1 MMTVSP
7 ETHTALAAMG
17 SRILAAPS
25 AFPQDHP
32 LNEIYRDLSWIERKT
47 LEEIVKAKHAD
58 SGLVLNENNI
68 TELTL
73 LQQRIFDKHQTDP
86 FVATE
91 LKALADCTG
100 VERPEIAS
108 GNEQGESDGSV
119 SIHPEEPDPFSD
131 DDNWGAPTWMR
142 AANL

>member
-1 MMTVSP
+1 MTTST
-7 ETHTALAAMG
+7 ETHTALAALS

-25 AFPQDHP
+25 VFPQDHP
-32 LNEIYRDLSWIERKT
+32 LNDIYRDLSWIERKT
-47 LEEIVKAKHAD
+47 LEEIVKAKRAD

-100 VERPEIAS
+100 SERPGIAT
-108 GNEQGESDGSV
+108 GNEKGKSNGSV
-119 SIHPEEPDPFSD
+119 STHPEEADPFSD
-131 DDNWGAPTWMR
+131 ENNWEAPSWMR
-142 AANL
+142 AANT